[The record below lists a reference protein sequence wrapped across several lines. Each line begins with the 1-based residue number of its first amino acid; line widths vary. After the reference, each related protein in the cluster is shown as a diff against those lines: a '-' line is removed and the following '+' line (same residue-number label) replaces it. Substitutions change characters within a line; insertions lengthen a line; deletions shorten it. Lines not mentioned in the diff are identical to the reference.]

1 MKEADYII
9 ISNIALN
16 SAIYEMRLK
25 GDTGAL
31 SRSGQFID
39 VAVTGKY
46 LRRPISVCDYDEKGL
61 TIVYKVVGEGTA
73 ALSRMRPGESVN
85 ALCGLGNGFDDG
97 AAAKKIALVGGGVG
111 LPPLYGL
118 AKRLKEN
125 GAVFSVL
132 AGFNSAADMY
142 YTDNFRALCGDV
154 RIATADGSFGT
165 KGFVT
170 SLLGKGEFDYFYACG
185 PLPMLKAIMN
195 ADDHPAQLSFEE
207 RMGCGFG
214 ACMGC
219 TVKVKGGYKR
229 ICKDGPVLVR
239 EEVIW

>member
-185 PLPMLKAIMN
+185 PEPMLEALLKTGL
-195 ADDHPAQLSFEE
+195 DGQLSYEA
-207 RMGCGFG
+207 RMACGFG
-214 ACMGC
+214 VCMGC
-219 TVKVKGGYKR
+219 SCKTRLGYKR
-229 ICKDGPVLVR
+229 ICKDGPVMTAKEMR
-239 EEVIW
+239 